1 MFGNMV
7 SKLKEAQNLMEET
20 KTRMESVYVD
30 SEVDNGNVKVVI
42 NVNKKIKDISIN
54 YCLLSVSE
62 KEKLEI
68 LIASAMNKAMEK
80 ADKIFEAEMQGMT
93 KGLFPSF
100 PFLF

>member
-54 YCLLSVSE
+54 DCLLSVSE
-62 KEKLEI
+62 KDKLEK
-68 LIASAMNKAMEK
+68 LIASAMNIAMEK